1 MAKWFGKI
9 GFEGQTVETAPS
21 VFTEETVE
29 REYYGDVLEWGRQ
42 LQAGDGV
49 NDNVTFQNRLSIVA
63 DPFAHE
69 NFGSIYETVV
79 PGSAAGYTGLVF
91 RIPAE
96 APVKTLCTADLDLVP
111 TGPLFVEPNEEAVRT
126 LIAAPWHGAIE
137 YSPLKDRVFK
147 NAEGSWEFYYV
158 LDEKAHSCW
167 DCYIDPP
174 INREDRGYAVTERT
188 WTSTYHTLLHFLQG
202 KRVLVDVPDGKGSIK
217 TYKGRCW
224 VSGYTTD
231 ESGQIKATIA
241 YSLAPP

>member
-1 MAKWFGKI
+1 M
-9 GFEGQTVETAPS
+9 
-21 VFTEETVE
+21 
-29 REYYGDVLEWGRQ
+29 
-42 LQAGDGV
+42 
-49 NDNVTFQNRLSIVA
+49 
-63 DPFAHE
+63 
-69 NFGSIYETVV
+69 SIYETVV

-96 APVKTLCTADLDLVP
+96 APVKTLRTADLDLVP

-231 ESGQIKATIA
+231 ESGQIKATITPKA
-241 YSLAPP
+241 KWTTSFLTWQRRHGTASAASRLLLRRLTIPMTTGIIRKQRSMRSLREWRRADITTTTGTTPRARWMQS

>member
-1 MAKWFGKI
+1 M
-9 GFEGQTVETAPS
+9 
-21 VFTEETVE
+21 
-29 REYYGDVLEWGRQ
+29 
-42 LQAGDGV
+42 
-49 NDNVTFQNRLSIVA
+49 
-63 DPFAHE
+63 
-69 NFGSIYETVV
+69 SIYETVV

-96 APVKTLCTADLDLVP
+96 APVKTLRTADLDLVP

-167 DCYIDPP
+167 DCYIAPP